1 MTLKFIKLGLFLLAL
16 IALQQLIAVANHQ
29 VGQLHE
35 QSLVVSNNNLDPSAL
50 FYMEIDMALV
60 AEKSVRKALHGP
72 GPDQR
77 QARH

>member
-16 IALQQLIAVANHQ
+16 TALQQLIAVANHQ

-35 QSLVVSNNNLDPSAL
+35 QSLVISNNNLDPSAL
-50 FYMEIDMALV
+50 FYMESDMALV